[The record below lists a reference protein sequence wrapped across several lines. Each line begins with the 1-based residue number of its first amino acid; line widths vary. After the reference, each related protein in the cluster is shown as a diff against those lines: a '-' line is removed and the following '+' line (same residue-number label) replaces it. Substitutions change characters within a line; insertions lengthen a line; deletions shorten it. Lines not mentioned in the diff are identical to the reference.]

1 MTHDNHTTFSYFSSC
16 QYPPEIHV
24 LVHVNSETRVACLA
38 TITHPRRP
46 CFPIRFAMIPAN
58 LPLFQCLPLLFIRYK
73 VQVTRVACLATITH
87 PRRPCFPIRFAM
99 IPANLPLFQ
108 CLPLLFIRYKVQ
120 VTRPSTVFKLKTNF
134 LSLLADH
141 EQVHTTDIMVSVV
154 KDSRII
160 SIMVN
165 TNCYLIFVSL
175 FVHILLIL
183 C

>member
-24 LVHVNSETRVACLA
+24 LVHVNSE
-38 TITHPRRP
+38 
-46 CFPIRFAMIPAN
+46 
-58 LPLFQCLPLLFIRYK
+58 
-73 VQVTRVACLATITH
+73 TRVACLATITH